1 MPLAPSSMSFPS
13 NNKGIIKPK
22 TNRLPFSIDSI
33 VGQNNSKRIGNNN
46 TGESVINHRNEDH
59 TAKSPSVSPSASSST
74 GKISPNNS
82 PNSSSLRLN
91 TPELSTPNTGHP
103 FNSIAHHFQHH
114 LPSAQ
119 SLHQQ
124 LQQQHSSSLALSAAI
139 AYQQQQHQQH
149 QQQAMMSPEY
159 HQAMALYP
167 WLYRGANVPMNLPG
181 RFHPFDGELSS
192 FLLPPIRKPKRIRTS
207 FSSKQLLKL
216 EKAFEK
222 NHYGKLNVL

>member
-1 MPLAPSSMSFPS
+1 
-13 NNKGIIKPK
+13 
-22 TNRLPFSIDSI
+22 
-33 VGQNNSKRIGNNN
+33 
-46 TGESVINHRNEDH
+46 
-59 TAKSPSVSPSASSST
+59 
-74 GKISPNNS
+74 
-82 PNSSSLRLN
+82 
-91 TPELSTPNTGHP
+91 
-103 FNSIAHHFQHH
+103 
-114 LPSAQ
+114 
-119 SLHQQ
+119 
-124 LQQQHSSSLALSAAI
+124 
-139 AYQQQQHQQH
+139 
-149 QQQAMMSPEY
+149 MMSLEY